1 MIFITV
7 GTHEQSF
14 DRLVKEIDR
23 LKEKG
28 RISEEVVIQT
38 GFTTYEPKFCS
49 WSKLF
54 PYKDMIKNV
63 SEARIIITHGGP
75 SSFIMPLQVGKVPIV
90 IPRKKIFGEHVNDHQ
105 VDFCKAVASR
115 QKNIIVVEDIIEL
128 ESTILNYESII
139 ANMVTGIKSNNVKFN
154 KQLENIVNEMFN

>member
-54 PYKDMIKNV
+54 SYKDMIKNV